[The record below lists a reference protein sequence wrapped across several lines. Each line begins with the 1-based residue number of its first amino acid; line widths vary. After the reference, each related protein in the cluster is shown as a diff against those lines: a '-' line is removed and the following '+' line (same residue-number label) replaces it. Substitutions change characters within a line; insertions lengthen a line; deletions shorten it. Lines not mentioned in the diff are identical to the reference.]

1 MLKSRHTWSLREN
14 IMAITNLT
22 EEEKQKSYY
31 ELVCSTE
38 LTGGIH
44 SHLIALSALN
54 ILLSITAFLGNT
66 LILIALHKE
75 SSLHSP
81 SKLLFR
87 SLATTDLCVG
97 IIVEPLV
104 VTYFISAVNER
115 WHICRHAYV
124 AAFTAGY
131 GLGSVSLFTLTT
143 ISLDRLFA
151 LLLGLRYRQVV
162 TLKRAYLTVS
172 VHWTVSILGT
182 MVHFWR
188 TKVTIW
194 YGTIGISLC
203 LVTSFLS
210 YAKIFLTLRHQ
221 HDRVQDLLQCRKLT
235 QRLFTTRRTNQNQV
249 HVQRPPSQTISMN
262 VALYR
267 NTVSSALWVQLA
279 LVVCYLPYGIMQ
291 AVFAQKEN
299 SSTIYLLKGYCLT
312 LLYLNSTLNPILYCW
327 KMKEVRQAVKK
338 TVGQIYCSSS

>member
-1 MLKSRHTWSLREN
+1 
-14 IMAITNLT
+14 MAITNLT
-22 EEEKQKSYY
+22 EEGKQKSYY

-54 ILLSITAFLGNT
+54 MLFSITCFLGNT
-66 LILIALHKE
+66 LILITLHKE
-75 SSLHSP
+75 SSLHPP

-87 SLATTDLCVG
+87 NLATTDLCIG

-104 VTYFISAVNER
+104 VTYFISVVNER
-115 WHICRHAYV
+115 WNICRTAYA

-143 ISLDRLFA
+143 ISLDRLLA

-172 VHWTVSILGT
+172 VHWAVSILGT
-182 MVHFWR
+182 MVHLWR

-203 LVTSFLS
+203 LATSFLS
-210 YAKIFLTLRHQ
+210 YGKMFLTLRHQ
-221 HDRVQDLLQCRKLT
+221 HHRVQDLLHYRKLSKT
-235 QRLFTTRRTNQNQV
+235 LFITLRTNRNQV

-267 NTVSSALWVQLA
+267 KTVSTALWVQLA

-299 SSTIYLLKGYCLT
+299 FSTAVYLLKSYSLT

-338 TVGQIYCSSS
+338 TVGQICCSSS

>member
-1 MLKSRHTWSLREN
+1 
-14 IMAITNLT
+14 MAITNLT

-44 SHLIALSALN
+44 SHVIALSALN
-54 ILLSITAFLGNT
+54 MLFSITSFLGNT
-66 LILIALHKE
+66 LILTTLHKE
-75 SSLHSP
+75 SALHPP

-87 SLATTDLCVG
+87 NLATTDLCVG
-97 IIVEPLV
+97 IIVEPLA
-104 VTYFISAVNER
+104 VTYFISVVNER
-115 WHICRHAYV
+115 WNICRTAYA
-124 AAFTAGY
+124 AAFFAGY
-131 GLGSVSLFTLTT
+131 ILGSVSLFTLTT
-143 ISLDRLFA
+143 ISLDRLLA

-172 VHWTVSILGT
+172 VHWAVSILGT
-182 MVHFWR
+182 MVHIWR

-203 LVTSFLS
+203 LATSFLS
-210 YAKIFLTLRHQ
+210 YAKMFLTLRCQ
-221 HDRVQDLLQCRKLT
+221 HHRVQDLLHYKKR
-235 QRLFTTRRTNQNQV
+235 RLFITVSTNRNQV

-267 NTVSSALWVQLA
+267 KTVSSALWVQLA
-279 LVVCYLPYGIMQ
+279 LVVCYLLYGIMQ

-299 SSTIYLLKGYCLT
+299 FSTAVYLFKSYSLT

-338 TVGQIYCSSS
+338 TVGQICRSSS